1 MFLFNDCA
9 RSWTK
14 EMSCVSQDRDDRNPY
29 WRSYKIFESSRCF
42 IRLLAIMCSQILQQM
57 QVKEMGL

>member
-1 MFLFNDCA
+1 MFLFTDCA
-9 RSWTK
+9 RSCTK
-14 EMSCVSQDRDDRNPY
+14 EMSCVSQDRDDRNLC

-42 IRLLAIMCSQILQQM
+42 IRLLAIMCSHSLKQM